1 MGDNIDA
8 AEVLLQRCQLLFP
21 RALVSV
27 TFEVC
32 FLPNYL
38 ILWHISPVFEDGKIY
53 EIFLEILKKMYIIH
67 NTSYVIYVNITTS
80 KEKDYGRKED
90 FNDSLYN

>member
-1 MGDNIDA
+1 
-8 AEVLLQRCQLLFP
+8 
-21 RALVSV
+21 
-27 TFEVC
+27 
-32 FLPNYL
+32 
-38 ILWHISPVFEDGKIY
+38 
-53 EIFLEILKKMYIIH
+53 MYIIH